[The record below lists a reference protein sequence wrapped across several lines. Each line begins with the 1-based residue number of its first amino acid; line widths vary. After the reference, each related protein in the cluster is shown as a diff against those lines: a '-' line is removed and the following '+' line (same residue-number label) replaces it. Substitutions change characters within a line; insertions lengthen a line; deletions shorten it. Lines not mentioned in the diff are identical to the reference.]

1 MKKTVKKND
10 PAIIEVPMSRVY
22 PNPDQPRKEFD
33 EAKLEELA
41 GSIREYGVLEPIVV
55 TPRKDR
61 YMIIAGERRF
71 RASTLA
77 RLETI
82 PARVIVAD
90 DALVE
95 ELALLENVQRQDL
108 NAIEEGEAYRRLLK
122 RYTVDELAKKLG
134 YKKTGPILDRVQ
146 LLSLAPEYREMVAN
160 GTLGP
165 SEGYEIARVPES
177 KQRIVFDKMQRG
189 ELNTYNKLFAFVQGM
204 INLEKQSEIFALA
217 PMTDAER
224 ESVETFS
231 GLVSSVERFIRKVQD
246 KERLRHLEKA
256 VFHSDVSPERLD
268 YIITSLQKIRRTIL
282 VGDGVKKAMQAA

>member
-1 MKKTVKKND
+1 MKKTMKKND

-41 GSIREYGVLEPIVV
+41 GSIKEYGVLEPIVV

-108 NAIEEGEAYRRLLK
+108 NAIEEGEAYQRLLK

-146 LLSLAPEYREMVAN
+146 LLSLASEYRDMVAN

-177 KQRIVFDKMQRG
+177 KQRIVFEKMQRG